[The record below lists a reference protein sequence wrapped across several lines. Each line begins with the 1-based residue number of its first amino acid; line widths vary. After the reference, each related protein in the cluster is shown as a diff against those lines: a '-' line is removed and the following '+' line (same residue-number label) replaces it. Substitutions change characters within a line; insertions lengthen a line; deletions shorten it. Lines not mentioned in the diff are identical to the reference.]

1 MPHALGH
8 WVLPRADAPRPSKT
22 VTEEGSGMD
31 EMQACTRDSR

>member
-1 MPHALGH
+1 MSHALGH
-8 WVLPRADAPRPSKT
+8 RVLPRADAPRSSEA